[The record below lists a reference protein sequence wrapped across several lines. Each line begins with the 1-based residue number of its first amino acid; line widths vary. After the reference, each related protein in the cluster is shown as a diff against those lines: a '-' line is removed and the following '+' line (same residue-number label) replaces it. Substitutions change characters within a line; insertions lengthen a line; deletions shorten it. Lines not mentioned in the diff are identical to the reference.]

1 MSNCKQVK
9 GATGVGGIERF
20 QYLPIPLLSLS
31 LRSIGNWISVFGSRS
46 RKINQ
51 SKARSDAST
60 SDYGTDLVVMFS
72 LDCKALPARKNVQ
85 QQSYLTETNKPPNT
99 PQYLKLGPKTTKA

>member
-9 GATGVGGIERF
+9 GATGVGVGGIERF

-46 RKINQ
+46 RRINQ
-51 SKARSDAST
+51 SKPRSDAST

-72 LDCKALPARKNVQ
+72 LDCKALRFLLRPR
-85 QQSYLTETNKPPNT
+85 LRR
-99 PQYLKLGPKTTKA
+99 